1 MTTLRG
7 LDDYPRPGLAVD
19 LAILTV
25 TRPSADPVLRLLVQ
39 DRDVFQAPG
48 DSPENW
54 TLAAGPAADAQA
66 LAREV
71 PKGLEPQVYMMSLM
85 AIDFDN
91 RTEAEYLNS
100 LAQAMG
106 IDRQV
111 INQIHQHVGV
121 QNLYA

>member
-1 MTTLRG
+1 M
-7 LDDYPRPGLAVD
+7 A
-19 LAILTV
+19 A
-25 TRPSADPVLRLLVQ
+25 PV
-39 DRDVFQAPG
+39 
-48 DSPENW
+48 
-54 TLAAGPAADAQA
+54 DAQA

-121 QNLYA
+121 QDLYS

>member
-1 MTTLRG
+1 MTGTPTRLHQAG
-7 LDDYPRPGLAVD
+7 LSLAWLWLFGSAVAAPVD
-19 LAILTV
+19 
-25 TRPSADPVLRLLVQ
+25 P
-39 DRDVFQAPG
+39 
-48 DSPENW
+48 
-54 TLAAGPAADAQA
+54 AG

-71 PKGLEPQVYMMSLM
+71 PKGLEAQVYLMSLM

-106 IDRQV
+106 IDKQMA
-111 INQIHQHVGV
+111 NQIHQHVGV